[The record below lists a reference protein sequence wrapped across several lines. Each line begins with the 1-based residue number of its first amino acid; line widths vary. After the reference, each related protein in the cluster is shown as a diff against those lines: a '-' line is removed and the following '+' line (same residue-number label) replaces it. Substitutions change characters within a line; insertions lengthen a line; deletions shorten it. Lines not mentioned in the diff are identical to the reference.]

1 MTEVVFYTHAPDRL
15 RTICQISAKALAGRR
30 RVMILTPG
38 AAVTDDVSRRL
49 WALPAT
55 GFAPHCRSGDRLAAV
70 TPIIVDHLI
79 EPMVHDDVLINLCD
93 ETPAC
98 FSRFQRMV
106 EVVGLDDADRAAARA
121 RFKFY
126 RDRGYEI
133 RTHQLGKAGD

>member
-1 MTEVVFYTHAPDRL
+1 MTEVVFYTHAADRL

-38 AAVTDDVSRRL
+38 ASVTEDVSLLL
-49 WALPAT
+49 WKVPAT
-55 GFAPHCRSGDRLAAV
+55 GFSPHCRSSDPLAAV
-70 TPIIVDHLI
+70 TPIIVDHLS

-93 ETPAC
+93 DTPAC
-98 FSRFQRMV
+98 FSRFRRMV
-106 EVVGLDDADRAAARA
+106 EVVGLDDAERAAARA

-133 RTHQLGKAGD
+133 RTHPLGKGAA